1 MDLELPR
8 KMLDLQNH
16 KSFNNIHYPKLGS
29 TAITIYLIQNYDLES
44 WVPPNRGSYAVT
56 LNPSQFLL

>member
-16 KSFNNIHYPKLGS
+16 KSFNNIHYPKLES
-29 TAITIYLIQNYDLES
+29 TAMTIYLIQNYELES
-44 WVPPNRGSYAVT
+44 WVPPNS
-56 LNPSQFLL
+56 

>member
-16 KSFNNIHYPKLGS
+16 KSFNNIHYPELGS
-29 TAITIYLIQNYDLES
+29 TSMTIYLIQNYDLES
-44 WVPPNRGSYAVT
+44 WVPPNS
-56 LNPSQFLL
+56 

>member
-44 WVPPNRGSYAVT
+44 WVPPNS
-56 LNPSQFLL
+56 